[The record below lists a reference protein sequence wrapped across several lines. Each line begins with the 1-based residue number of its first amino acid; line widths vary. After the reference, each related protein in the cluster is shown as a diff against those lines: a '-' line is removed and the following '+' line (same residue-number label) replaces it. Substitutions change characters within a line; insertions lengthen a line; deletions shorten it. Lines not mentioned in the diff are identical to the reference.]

1 MAKLRPS
8 RGRAARGVDGWSRRT
23 RRITLA
29 AVAGLSVVLLTSC
42 STLGPDTTAATGVAS
57 AFHRAVR
64 DGDGNAACALL
75 APATVEDLEG
85 SSGQSCP
92 DAILTQDLPHAQDV
106 QDTQAF
112 GRAAKVSMD
121 SDVVFLSVF
130 GDPVADH
137 GGRVHPTRRP
147 TLRLHPQGRLSDAD
161 RVLELPVGHHDR
173 TGLFRRHRTAAP
185 MTGDRS

>member
-8 RGRAARGVDGWSRRT
+8 RGRAARGVDGWSWRIRRF
-23 RRITLA
+23 TLA
-29 AVAGLSVVLLTSC
+29 AVAGLWVVLLTSC
-42 STLGPDTTAATGVAS
+42 STLGPDTTAAAGVAS

-92 DAILTQDLPHAQDV
+92 DAILTQDLPDTRDV

-112 GRAAKVSMD
+112 GRAAQVSMD

-130 GDPVADH
+130 GD
-137 GGRVHPTRRP
+137 RW
-147 TLRLHPQGRLSDAD
+147 LI
-161 RVLELPVGHHDR
+161 
-173 TGLFRRHRTAAP
+173 TAAGCTP
-185 MTGDRS
+185 RGDRPYDCTLKGG